1 MNQSEDAKQI
11 LVRPGYHGTLGIVSI
26 ITIVLYLFELRFIFS
41 RRSKSPYNS
50 LFYLLWRN
58 QAFIDILVLCNY
70 LSTGFLRNL
79 PSFWPFFLST
89 NGSSLPI
96 LGAWQLMAEIG
107 GVTARSLFS
116 TLQESLELS
125 NTYYY
130 ETFNTVVMLCT
141 NHHVLIVSFENRI
154 ILCDTLQQLL
164 YSDSFCVVATVLF
177 QAKRNPQRKND
188 KKRVENYTV
197 GNGDLDLFS
206 AFALLFCALLNESL
220 FVTASTLA
228 NVMRWTA
235 LQTFPHAYVY
245 LPNVILAITNPWCFL
260 ITMRNGKIKRSV
272 MENTTANPHSVV
284 SNFTISI
291 SDLEETLHRWLLI
304 ICGVISIFLSWI
316 MIMLIIYRTPMS
328 SRRYRF
334 GLIALQICFI
344 IFDVHVCLL
353 FSPIIPLPFFAGYC
367 TGFLCET
374 AGLSFHEQFIFMF
387 VVALETFA
395 CFFMCMLQR
404 HQKLLPPFSNL
415 KLSRTGFRV
424 AVNVAVICS
433 GVGPIAFS
441 TAKLSVHET
450 AMRIEANPEMD
461 WLAKKPGFVVY
472 SIYLR
477 PQLLYVFGFIVLV
490 IVTLSI
496 FCVIL
501 MVHTSLVVHST
512 TTHSMLS
519 KIRAAKAMS
528 NLFMQFLAYVLVIFI
543 PVFVILLR
551 AYVAIN
557 SPTLFLV
564 ALTIFCIHG
573 IVCSSVALLMNNSFR
588 MLLLAPFRQNN
599 KRHSITLVGIPP

>member
-1 MNQSEDAKQI
+1 
-11 LVRPGYHGTLGIVSI
+11 
-26 ITIVLYLFELRFIFS
+26 
-41 RRSKSPYNS
+41 
-50 LFYLLWRN
+50 
-58 QAFIDILVLCNY
+58 
-70 LSTGFLRNL
+70 
-79 PSFWPFFLST
+79 
-89 NGSSLPI
+89 
-96 LGAWQLMAEIG
+96 
-107 GVTARSLFS
+107 
-116 TLQESLELS
+116 
-125 NTYYY
+125 
-130 ETFNTVVMLCT
+130 
-141 NHHVLIVSFENRI
+141 
-154 ILCDTLQQLL
+154 
-164 YSDSFCVVATVLF
+164 
-177 QAKRNPQRKND
+177 
-188 KKRVENYTV
+188 
-197 GNGDLDLFS
+197 
-206 AFALLFCALLNESL
+206 
-220 FVTASTLA
+220 
-228 NVMRWTA
+228 
-235 LQTFPHAYVY
+235 
-245 LPNVILAITNPWCFL
+245 
-260 ITMRNGKIKRSV
+260 
-272 MENTTANPHSVV
+272 
-284 SNFTISI
+284 
-291 SDLEETLHRWLLI
+291 
-304 ICGVISIFLSWI
+304 
-316 MIMLIIYRTPMS
+316 
-328 SRRYRF
+328 
-334 GLIALQICFI
+334 
-344 IFDVHVCLL
+344 
-353 FSPIIPLPFFAGYC
+353 
-367 TGFLCET
+367 
-374 AGLSFHEQFIFMF
+374 MF

-395 CFFMCMLQR
+395 CFFM
-404 HQKLLPPFSNL
+404 
-415 KLSRTGFRV
+415 V

-477 PQLLYVFGFIVLV
+477 PQLLYVFGF